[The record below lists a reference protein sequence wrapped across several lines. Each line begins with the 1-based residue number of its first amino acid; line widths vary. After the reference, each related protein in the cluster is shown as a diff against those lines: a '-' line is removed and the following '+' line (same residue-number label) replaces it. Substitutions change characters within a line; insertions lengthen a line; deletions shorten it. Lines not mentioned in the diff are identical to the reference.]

1 MLIARSLPSTT
12 STWICPRYGVLASA
26 SGPPAP
32 GAERQRR
39 RQRLRRR
46 LPVDGEQRRRAEGDG
61 AGRERVRLP
70 ETVADAVRHVGGER
84 QGLLLV
90 GEQHPDA
97 RDRRL
102 ADRGAGVVV
111 REDLLGRPAVL
122 GVAVRAVLAHPD
134 AVPPAVAREEE
145 QRPGA
150 GGGDEARSRADG
162 GRSGRGRGR
171 ARRER
176 GGGDK
181 EGDRATHH
189 GLSGRVVSADPAES
203 EIQASRGFF
212 RFCEG

>member
-32 GAERQRR
+32 ARNVSGAVSG
-39 RQRLRRR
+39 LRRR

-70 ETVADAVRHVGGER
+70 ETVADAERHVGGER

-111 REDLLGRPAVL
+111 REDLLCRPAVL
-122 GVAVRAVLAHPD
+122 RVAVRAVLAHPD
-134 AVPPAVAREEE
+134 AVPPAVAGEEE

-150 GGGDEARSRADG
+150 GRGHEARSGADR

-171 ARRER
+171 ARREAR
-176 GGGDK
+176 RRRQGGRSRD
-181 EGDRATHH
+181 ASWV
-189 GLSGRVVSADPAES
+189 SGRVVSAGPAES